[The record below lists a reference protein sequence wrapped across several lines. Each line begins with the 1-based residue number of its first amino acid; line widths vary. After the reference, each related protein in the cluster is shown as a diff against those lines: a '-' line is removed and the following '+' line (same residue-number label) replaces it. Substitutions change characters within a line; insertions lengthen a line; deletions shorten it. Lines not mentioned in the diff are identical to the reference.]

1 MLKVRKTFPV
11 VDLSLESMSN
21 TTITIQIRKL
31 SSLPFNKINNKSSH
45 PSLDN
50 STNFASALLII
61 TSLFPI
67 YHFYFWWDL
76 SSNHSK
82 REIISGMQ
90 NYKML
95 YFRY

>member
-76 SSNHSK
+76 VAIKSLQARNNFWSAK
-82 REIISGMQ
+82 LQ
-90 NYKML
+90 NGL
-95 YFRY
+95 F